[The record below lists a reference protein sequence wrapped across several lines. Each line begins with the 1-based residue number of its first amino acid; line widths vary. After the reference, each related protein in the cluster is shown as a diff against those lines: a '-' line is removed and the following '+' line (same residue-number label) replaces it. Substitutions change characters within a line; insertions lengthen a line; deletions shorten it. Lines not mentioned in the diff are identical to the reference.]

1 MTASDICSSYCRAS
15 SRAGPQQGRGGGRAG
30 QLAGP
35 AVINQLQNVTTTT
48 TSEIEVTITSR
59 AGPQAPPSKLTAIVR
74 RQGNNAI
81 VQSKQW

>member
-1 MTASDICSSYCRAS
+1 MADVFADRA
-15 SRAGPQQGRGGGRAG
+15 RNNKGAAGEAG
-30 QLAGP
+30 QLGGP
-35 AVINQLQNVTTTT
+35 AVFNQLQNVTTTT